1 MWKFIK
7 IRRVIRLELDKDY
20 NLTVGLRIREIRETF
35 HMTRAAF
42 SEKCDISESFL
53 TAVES
58 GKKSITS
65 KTLYKIC
72 TSMNV
77 SADYFI
83 RGNNGDFETDTVLEL
98 LNSLDEHSRKSALI
112 ILNEYVTAIHHSQ
125 KNTPNDFQNTQKK
138 ERKI

>member
-1 MWKFIK
+1 
-7 IRRVIRLELDKDY
+7 
-20 NLTVGLRIREIRETF
+20 
-35 HMTRAAF
+35 
-42 SEKCDISESFL
+42 
-53 TAVES
+53 
-58 GKKSITS
+58 
-65 KTLYKIC
+65 
-72 TSMNV
+72 MNV

-112 ILNEYVTAIHHSQ
+112 ILNEYVTAIYHSQ